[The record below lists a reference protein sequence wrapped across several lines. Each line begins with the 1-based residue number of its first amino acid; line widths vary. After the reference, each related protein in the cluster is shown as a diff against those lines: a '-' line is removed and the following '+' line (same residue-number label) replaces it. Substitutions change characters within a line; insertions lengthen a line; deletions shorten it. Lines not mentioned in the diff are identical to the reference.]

1 MQAGMLIYGALVFGL
16 LIAEMRGARMW
27 QCLLKPLAAL
37 GFCLFAVYA
46 GALGS
51 LYGKLILAG
60 LVACAAGDVCLLSRD
75 KPALFKGG
83 MAAFALGHFLYLT
96 AFVTFAD
103 KTAINVW
110 AILPIVIGLGF
121 FWWVKPKLP
130 KDMIIP
136 VGMYSFIIILMV
148 MRSLD
153 MLWCSSHLICYSML
167 SIDLLWCCSDLI
179 LWYLI
184 CHWCSSHLML
194 LVMLHGYVM
203 VMLSLDIL

>member
-153 MLWCSSHLICYSML
+153 VPMIIVPVAAIMFAVSDMFVARDRFVSPGPLNALVITPLYFGAQALFALSVYSL
-167 SIDLLWCCSDLI
+167 
-179 LWYLI
+179 
-184 CHWCSSHLML
+184 
-194 LVMLHGYVM
+194 
-203 VMLSLDIL
+203 